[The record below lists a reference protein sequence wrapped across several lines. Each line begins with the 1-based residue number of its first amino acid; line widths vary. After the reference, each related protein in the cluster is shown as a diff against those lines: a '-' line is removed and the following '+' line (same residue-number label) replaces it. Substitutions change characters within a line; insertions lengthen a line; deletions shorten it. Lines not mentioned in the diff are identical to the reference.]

1 MLIKTLRFL
10 MVAFFMLPAL
20 VFAQSVDLTND
31 GGNVTAEY
39 NDSPNNEGISKL
51 IDNSSTTKYL
61 TFHANAWVQYQA
73 TTSYVVTKYVI
84 TSANDVP
91 ARDPYSWTL
100 QGSNDGVNFSTI
112 DSRSGQDFP
121 NRFQSREFT
130 FSNAAAY
137 TYYRL
142 DMTNN
147 SGNILQLAELAIWG
161 EEAVVASDFTDDGG
175 IVSAEYS
182 DSPNNEGISKL
193 IDNTSSSKYLTFH
206 SSGWVQYQAN
216 SSYVLSSYTIT
227 SANDVPQ
234 RDPYSWTLSGSNNGV
249 NFTQIDSRTGEDF
262 ANRFQTKTYQVSNSI
277 AYTHY
282 RLDMNNN
289 SGNILQLAELELFG
303 SGGSNNTQ
311 PVANFSANSTSVNE
325 GGSVTFSNQS
335 TNATSYEWEFPGGS
349 PSSSTSASPVV
360 TYASEGNYSVTL
372 RAHNA
377 NGTDVETKSN
387 YISVTASNNNCDWG
401 NQFLTP
407 NVIFTDYDGVTTGSQ
422 IFHQVIANPES
433 YMQQRCL
440 DVAKILYRHSSEAP
454 RFRQLT
460 FELKNE
466 DFVAY
471 KWGDGDAIGIAV
483 STQHLTT
490 IYNQSGGNAQVI
502 KDEIDGILFHEVTH
516 GYNNS
521 PITGGTYDGQSPFW
535 AYTEGIADAVR
546 IHAGFHQTRQPD
558 PNNSRKWLGGYTT
571 TGFFLHYISQ
581 TFDKN
586 FVYNFNEKAKSL
598 GQSWSFDAALLS
610 IIGQD
615 AQTTWN
621 QYANFINGGGYLDY
635 DGNYP
640 WELDCPNNFIAASG
654 SSRIGGEI
662 KEDSPLSAV
671 NVWPNPVSSDLNIQ
685 FGAAATG
692 VIRLYQSAG
701 LVVAELALTEE
712 RSTFLPVD
720 QLKPGI
726 YILKIQT
733 DIEVSSQ
740 KIIVE

>member
-1 MLIKTLRFL
+1 MKIKTIRLVL
-10 MVAFFMLPAL
+10 VAILMLPGI
-20 VFAQSVDLTND
+20 VFAQSIDLTND
-31 GGNVTAEY
+31 GGNVSAEY
-39 NDSPNNEGISKL
+39 NDSPANEGISKL
-51 IDNSSTTKYL
+51 IDNSSSSKYL
-61 TFHANAWVQYQA
+61 TFHSNAWVQYEA
-73 TTSYVVTKYVI
+73 TASYVVTKYAI
-84 TSANDVP
+84 TSANDVE

-100 QGSNDGVNFSTI
+100 SGSNDGVNFSPI

-121 NRFQSREFT
+121 NRFQTKEYT
-130 FSNAAAY
+130 FSN
-137 TYYRL
+137 
-142 DMTNN
+142 
-147 SGNILQLAELAIWG
+147 
-161 EEAVVASDFTDDGG
+161 
-175 IVSAEYS
+175 SA
-182 DSPNNEGISKL
+182 
-193 IDNTSSSKYLTFH
+193 
-206 SSGWVQYQAN
+206 
-216 SSYVLSSYTIT
+216 
-227 SANDVPQ
+227 
-234 RDPYSWTLSGSNNGV
+234 
-249 NFTQIDSRTGEDF
+249 
-262 ANRFQTKTYQVSNSI
+262 

-289 SGNILQLAELELFG
+289 SGNILQLAELAIWGDEAVVTTDFTNDGGTVTAEYSDSPNNEGISKLIDNTSSTKYLTFHSNGWVQYEANSSYVLTSYTITSANDAPQRDPYSWSLSGSNDGVNFSQIDSRSGEDFADRFQKKEYSVSNTSSYVYYRLDMNNNSGNILQLAELELFG
-303 SGGSNNTQ
+303 YGDSSGNDC
-311 PVANFSANSTSVNE
+311 E
-325 GGSVTFSNQS
+325 
-335 TNATSYEWEFPGGS
+335 
-349 PSSSTSASPVV
+349 
-360 TYASEGNYSVTL
+360 
-372 RAHNA
+372 
-377 NGTDVETKSN
+377 
-387 YISVTASNNNCDWG
+387 WG

-407 NVIFTDYDGVTTGSQ
+407 TVLFTDYDGVTTGSQ

-440 DVAKILYRHSSEAP
+440 DVAKILYRNSSEAP

-521 PITGGTYDGQSPFW
+521 PVTGGTYDGQSPFW

-586 FVYNFNEKAKSL
+586 FLYKFNEKAKSL

-621 QYANFINGGGYLDY
+621 QYANYINGGGYLDY

-640 WELDCPNNFIAASG
+640 WELDCPDGFVAAAS
-654 SSRIGGEI
+654 SRVIEEGEDQELET
-662 KEDSPLSAV
+662 KV
-671 NVWPNPVSSDLNIQ
+671 HVWPNPATSDLNLE
-685 FGAAATG
+685 FGGAATG
-692 VIRLYQSAG
+692 VIKLYQSAG
-701 LVVAELALTEE
+701 NVVAEIKVKEE
-712 RSTFLPVD
+712 RSALVSVHG
-720 QLKPGI
+720 LKPGI
-726 YILKIQT
+726 YILAIQT
-733 DIEVSSQ
+733 DLEVSSQ
-740 KIIVE
+740 KIVVE